1 MKKIPMR
8 RCLASNQMFPK
19 KDLLRVVKTPEGQIV
34 IDVTGKVNGR
44 GAYLRK
50 DLEVFALAK
59 RRRLLDKAL
68 DSKIDDEVYDQLAK
82 YLWMNVC
89 ADT

>member
-8 RCLASNQMFPK
+8 RCLATNQMLPK
-19 KDLLRVVKTPEGQIV
+19 KELLRIVKTPTGEVV
-34 IDVTGKVNGR
+34 IDLTGKVNGH

-50 DLEVFALAK
+50 DPDVFALAK

-68 DSKIDDEVYDQLAK
+68 DAAVADEVYDSLNK
-82 YLWMNVC
+82 YL
-89 ADT
+89 

>member
-19 KDLLRVVKTPEGQIV
+19 NELLRIVKTPTGEVV
-34 IDVTGKVNGR
+34 IDITGRLNGH

-50 DLEVFALAK
+50 DAEVFALAK
-59 RRRLLDKAL
+59 RKRLLDRAL
-68 DSKIDDEVYDQLAK
+68 ECSVDEVLYEQLYK
-82 YLWMNVC
+82 HL
-89 ADT
+89 